1 MSARLKCDQAF
12 GFSEGRAR
20 IFFWQHAG
28 ARPTG
33 ERRRGWADP
42 KAPKRCALGETSP
55 MLPRESVGMPREE
68 KKRGGNPRSGR
79 AQVIQL
85 IVLGVVSASC
95 IMDLALRKPPR
106 SPIRERQEATRNIKA
121 APAPIAY

>member
-55 MLPRESVGMPREE
+55 MPPMNPSACPE
-68 KKRGGNPRSGR
+68 KKKKGGNPRSGR

-121 APAPIAY
+121 APAPIARP